1 MSRRPSPHLHLVSFR
16 FLVVPTDPCLI
27 KTPTLFIY
35 SSIYLFIYLFICLF
49 IYLFIQILR
58 SYPLLT
64 YCRGWSNS
72 QMRGAV
78 NFRQLSLLF

>member
-1 MSRRPSPHLHLVSFR
+1 MSGRPSPHLHLVSFR
-16 FLVVPTDPCLI
+16 FLVVSTDPCLI

-35 SSIYLFIYLFICLF
+35 SSIYLFICLF
-49 IYLFIQILR
+49 IYLFIQILH

-64 YCRGWSNS
+64 YCRGGSNS